1 LITSAIEHKAI
12 LATAQQLRDLHGFE
26 VTIVPVDRFGQVDPA
41 DVARAI
47 RPNTALISI
56 MAANNEIGTLQPV
69 AEIGR
74 IAREHGILFHSDAV
88 QAIAMQPWDM
98 TAQPVDLLSIAPHKF
113 YGPKGVGVLY
123 VRDGIDL
130 VAPLTGGSQE
140 NDRRPGTENVAFAV
154 GAARALELAQRE
166 LPQLVPHYQSLRD
179 ALIGQVSAELP
190 EACVLTGHPTQRLPN
205 HASFALRDLSAN
217 DLLMH
222 LDMGGVAAGS
232 GSACS
237 TGNPKPSAVLTA
249 IGLDETWS
257 RGGLRFTVGRSNSE
271 NDIDTAVAV
280 LARSIRN
287 LQRLRAYN

>member
-1 LITSAIEHKAI
+1 MPSVEHKAI

-166 LPQLVPHYQSLRD
+166 LPQLVPHYD
-179 ALIGQVSAELP
+179 HWGCFDWAGFGQ
-190 EACVLTGHPTQRLPN
+190 
-205 HASFALRDLSAN
+205 
-217 DLLMH
+217 
-222 LDMGGVAAGS
+222 
-232 GSACS
+232 
-237 TGNPKPSAVLTA
+237 
-249 IGLDETWS
+249 I
-257 RGGLRFTVGRSNSE
+257 
-271 NDIDTAVAV
+271 
-280 LARSIRN
+280 ARSMRLDRSPHATLAQSRQFRIARSKC
-287 LQRLRAYN
+287 QRSAHAPRHGWCGGR